1 MKRPLLIAL
10 GAAALGAAG
19 LLSAPT
25 ISPLAAQAAPAQ
37 AAAVQKTTFSIENMT
52 CAMCPVTVTK
62 AMKGVAGVKSVTVD
76 FAAKTVICPLLSG
89 PISILGMAMKEEWNG
104 KEAQAGRH
112 YRQAA

>member
-1 MKRPLLIAL
+1 MKRPLLIAI

-25 ISPLAAQAAPAQ
+25 FLPLAAQAAPAQ

-76 FAAKTVICPLLSG
+76 FAAKTATVIYDPATATVAAIAAAS
-89 PISILGMAMKEEWNG
+89 SN
-104 KEAQAGRH
+104 AGYPARP
-112 YRQAA
+112 A

>member
-52 CAMCPVTVTK
+52 CAMCPVTVTQ
-62 AMKGVAGVKSVTVD
+62 AMNGVAGVKSVTVD
-76 FAAKTVICPLLSG
+76 FAAQTATVIYDPAT
-89 PISILGMAMKEEWNG
+89 PTV
-104 KEAQAGRH
+104 
-112 YRQAA
+112 AAIPTASTNHRT

>member
-1 MKRPLLIAL
+1 MLHLMLALLIFVKPRTAYVMRISDWSADVCSADL
-10 GAAALGAAG
+10 ARGAAAVGSAG

-25 ISPLAAQAAPAQ
+25 ISPLAAQAAPEQ

-76 FAAKTVICPLLSG
+76 FAAKTATVI
-89 PISILGMAMKEEWNG
+89 
-104 KEAQAGRH
+104 
-112 YRQAA
+112 